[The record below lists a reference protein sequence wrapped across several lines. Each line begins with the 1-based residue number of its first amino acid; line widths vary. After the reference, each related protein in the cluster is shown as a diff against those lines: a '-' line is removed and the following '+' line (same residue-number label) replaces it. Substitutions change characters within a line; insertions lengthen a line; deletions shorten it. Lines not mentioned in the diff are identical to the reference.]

1 MAGLLGIQLGGANI
15 YFGKVVEKPT
25 IGDPQRPIVRN
36 DVYKAIEIMFRT
48 ELSLVVLASN
58 SQILFSND

>member
-25 IGDPQRPIVRN
+25 IGDPQRPITR
-36 DVYKAIEIMFRT
+36 DDICKAIEIMFRT
-48 ELSLVVLASN
+48 ELSLVGLYMLWNLV
-58 SQILFSND
+58 FK